1 MKLFL
6 SWNKI
11 GLKDHFGST
20 LQEGI
25 SMEELYKQEILELTE
40 LLNEDENW
48 EDLKNILL
56 QSKVDLNKTILVSF
70 MEDDEGNE
78 YGILVNNDLKIFRY
92 VRKTQ
97 EGENNPEH
105 FEMADITEDEEELSK
120 YPQIAIAINMI
131 KKGEL
136 V

>member
-1 MKLFL
+1 
-6 SWNKI
+6 
-11 GLKDHFGST
+11 
-20 LQEGI
+20 
-25 SMEELYKQEILELTE
+25 MEELYKQEILELTE